1 MVAIGQRSCPECSS
15 ILIEDQ
21 SSGEYFCS
29 SCGYVAIEHIP
40 SLLPESIAREPEER
54 LKSSRSSGYT
64 SYAYHDLG
72 ISTEIPYANKDFT
85 GKSIDSSMV
94 EQVASIRRWH
104 TRLRVSSSR
113 DRRLYNV
120 LSKINEICSILSLPK
135 IVCETASLLYR
146 NFESRSEAKGR
157 SIACMAAASVYLA
170 CKRCSIVRSMDEIV
184 EVANCIRSKKLVY
197 RYYRMLAIEQD
208 ASSNVVDAQTS
219 VDKQEKREEYTQLT
233 LDRYIS
239 KLSNLS
245 RIDTKVEKLAID
257 IARKIEHED
266 NNAMI
271 DGKAPT
277 GLAAAYIYIAAMLL
291 GIRMLQH
298 DISSVSKV
306 TEVTVR
312 NRCRE
317 ILSNYRI
324 RLLLK
329 PAQP

>member
-1 MVAIGQRSCPECSS
+1 MVAITHRSCPECSS
-15 ILIEDQ
+15 ILVEDQ

-54 LKSSRSSGYT
+54 LKISRSSGYT

-85 GKSIDSSMV
+85 GKRIGSNMV

-120 LSKINEICSILSLPK
+120 LSKINEICSILSLPR

-146 NFESRSEAKGR
+146 NFEGRSEAKGR

-184 EVANCIRSKKLVY
+184 EAANCMRSKKLVY
-197 RYYRMLAIEQD
+197 RYYRMIAIEGQD
-208 ASSNVVDAQTS
+208 ANNSSVDAQAS
-219 VDKQEKREEYTQLT
+219 VDKQKLGGYQLT

-245 RIDTKVEKLAID
+245 RIDTRVEKLAIE
-257 IARKIEHED
+257 IARKIEYED
-266 NNAMI
+266 GNAMVY
-271 DGKAPT
+271 GKAPS
-277 GLAAAYIYIAAMLL
+277 GLAAAYVYIAAILL
-291 GIRMLQH
+291 GIRVLQH

-317 ILSNYRI
+317 ILNNYRI
-324 RLLLK
+324 KLLLK
-329 PAQP
+329 PA

>member
-1 MVAIGQRSCPECSS
+1 MVAITHRSCPECGS

-21 SSGEYFCS
+21 SSGECFCS

-54 LKSSRSSGYT
+54 LKISRSSGYT

-72 ISTEIPYANKDFT
+72 ISTEIPYVNKDFT
-85 GKSIDSSMV
+85 GKRIGSNMV
-94 EQVASIRRWH
+94 EQLTSIRRWH

-113 DRRLYNV
+113 ERRLYNV
-120 LSKINEICSILSLPK
+120 LSKINEICSILSLPR

-146 NFESRSEAKGR
+146 NFESKAKGR
-157 SIACMAAASVYLA
+157 SIACMAAASIYIA
-170 CKRCSIVRSMDEIV
+170 CKRCSIVRSMDEII
-184 EVANCIRSKKLVY
+184 EAANCMRNRKLVY
-197 RYYRMLAIEQD
+197 RYYRMMAIEGQD
-208 ASSNVVDAQTS
+208 ADGSGDAKALDRQRC
-219 VDKQEKREEYTQLT
+219 EGYTQLT

-245 RIDTKVEKLAID
+245 RIDTKVEKLAIE

-266 NNAMI
+266 SNAMV
-271 DGKAPT
+271 DGKAPS
-277 GLAAAYIYIAAMLL
+277 GLAAAYLYIAAILL
-291 GIRMLQH
+291 GIKILQH